1 MNSHPHGISQ
11 LTTAHSRDLL
21 SEGGRRQ
28 LAKTAP
34 ARRRPV
40 LGQPSR
46 LLRAWASRTV
56 AIAGL
61 LAPSARYARKKNSE
75 TACWTAPIA
84 TGNPA
89 VTGETP

>member
-1 MNSHPHGISQ
+1 MNSHPHGISK

-21 SEGGRRQ
+21 SEGRRRQ

-34 ARRRPV
+34 VRPRPG
-40 LGQPSR
+40 LGHPSH
-46 LLRAWASRTV
+46 LLRAWASRIV

-61 LAPSARYARKKNSE
+61 LAPFARYARKKNSE
-75 TACWTAPIA
+75 TTGWAAPIA

>member
-1 MNSHPHGISQ
+1 MNSHPHGISK

-21 SEGGRRQ
+21 SEGRRRQ

-34 ARRRPV
+34 ARRPV
-40 LGQPSR
+40 LVQPSR
-46 LLRAWASRTV
+46 VLRAWASRIV

-75 TACWTAPIA
+75 TAGWTAPIA
-84 TGNPA
+84 NGNPA